1 MATRSC
7 DLDACAYLA
16 FRACTSLR
24 RSRAKL
30 MGARPGLL
38 FNAVTVWIILIVG
51 QASGSAQALTDETLI
66 RVQGQQVSLHG
77 LRMIAADQRCLDGNK
92 FWQCGVKALQA
103 LARRLDEP
111 GLQCKVLISLSSS
124 GGTRDTAE
132 CWINSDNLN
141 VWLVAQ
147 GWALT
152 DGTEQAAFRTA
163 EQSARSKQ
171 IGLWRGGFIP
181 PESWRPAPADSTAD
195 CSVCTARHQSI
206 IRTRNKRPELDQA
219 TD

>member
-7 DLDACAYLA
+7 DLDACAHLA
-16 FRACTSLR
+16 FRACAMLR
-24 RSRAKL
+24 RNRAKI

-38 FNAVTVWIILIVG
+38 FSTVTVWIILIVG

-77 LRMIAADQRCLDGNK
+77 LRMIAVDQRCLDGNK
-92 FWQCGVKALQA
+92 FWQCGVEAQQA

-111 GLQCKVLISLSSS
+111 ELQCKVLISLSST
-124 GGTRDTAE
+124 GGASDAAE

-152 DGTEQAAFRTA
+152 DGTEQAAFRFA
-163 EQSARSKQ
+163 EQSAQSKQ
-171 IGLWRGGFIP
+171 IKDLK
-181 PESWRPAPADSTAD
+181 S
-195 CSVCTARHQSI
+195 SI
-206 IRTRNKRPELDQA
+206 KQLKNCKPKFFFCGRELA
-219 TD
+219 ILK

>member
-1 MATRSC
+1 
-7 DLDACAYLA
+7 
-16 FRACTSLR
+16 
-24 RSRAKL
+24 

-77 LRMIAADQRCLDGNK
+77 LRMIAAERCLDGNK
-92 FWQCGVKALQA
+92 FWQCGVKAQQA
-103 LARRLDEP
+103 LARRLDES

-152 DGTEQAAFRTA
+152 DGTEQAAFRVA

-171 IGLWRGGFIP
+171 IGLWRGSFIP
-181 PESWRPAPADSTAD
+181 PKSWRPAPVGSTAD

-206 IRTRNKRPELDQA
+206 MRTRDKRQELDRT

>member
-1 MATRSC
+1 MATRSS
-7 DLDACAYLA
+7 DLDARAHLA
-16 FRACTSLR
+16 FRACTRLR
-24 RSRAKL
+24 HNRAEL

-51 QASGSAQALTDETLI
+51 QATGSAQALPDETLI
-66 RVQGQQVSLHG
+66 RVQDQQVSLYG
-77 LRMIAADQRCLDGNK
+77 LRMIAADQRSLDGNM
-92 FWQCGVKALQA
+92 FWQCGVKAQQA
-103 LARRLDEP
+103 LAKRLDES

-124 GGTRDTAE
+124 GGTSDTAE

-152 DGTEQAAFRTA
+152 DGTEQAAFRAA

-181 PESWRPAPADSTAD
+181 PESWRPAPADSTAE
-195 CSVCTARHQSI
+195 CSVCTARHRSI
-206 IRTRNKRPELDQA
+206 IRTRDKRLELQQA
-219 TD
+219 TE